1 MTWRRKPISNTLP
14 LRKLRVV
21 SRYKTERSDNSK
33 NRQVV
38 RRSYGRIIKIIM
50 RNCIILGS
58 GRSGTS
64 AAAGALITANPEY
77 YSGGNFVSPR
87 ISNPDGTF
95 EPVTI
100 RSINEDVLSQV
111 VPRRPLTTATETYRY
126 IPTQWQRWL
135 ARIPVETLI
144 PSTPNIEK
152 RIKEQ
157 TQKKPFCFK
166 DPRFSY
172 TLDVWYPH
180 LEDCVFVCMFRHPAE
195 TAKSIIRFTQ
205 EFELMQ
211 DFEISYNQ
219 ALEAWSLLNQHILE
233 KHYPKGGEWLF
244 LHLDQL
250 FTDDGMNRLAKITD
264 AKVNRSFANQ
274 DRVRTKSFQEVPP
287 HTQAIYERLC
297 ELANYRIKL
306 KGDEKI

>member
-1 MTWRRKPISNTLP
+1 
-14 LRKLRVV
+14 
-21 SRYKTERSDNSK
+21 
-33 NRQVV
+33 
-38 RRSYGRIIKIIM
+38 M
-50 RNCIILGS
+50 RNCILLGS

-64 AAAGALITANPEY
+64 AAAGALITANSEY
-77 YSGGNFVSPR
+77 YSGGNFVPPR

-100 RSINEDVLSQV
+100 RSINEDILAKV
-111 VPRRPLTTATETYRY
+111 VPQRPTTTATETYRH

-135 ARIPVETLI
+135 ARIPVETRI

-172 TLDVWYPH
+172 TLDVWYRH

-195 TAKSIIRFTQ
+195 TAKSIVRFTQ

-211 DFEISYNQ
+211 DFEISYDQ
-219 ALEAWSLLNQHILE
+219 AVEAWTLLNQHILE
-233 KHYPKGGEWLF
+233 EHYPKGGKWLF

-250 FTDDGMNRLAKITD
+250 FTDEGMDRLAEITG
-264 AKVNRSFANQ
+264 AKVNRSLINQ
-274 DRVRTKSFQEVPP
+274 AHVRTKFLQKVPP
-287 HTQAIYERLC
+287 HAQSIYEELC
-297 ELANYRIKL
+297 ALAGYPIQKL
-306 KGDEKI
+306 